1 MYIKVR
7 HEFFD
12 KENSLCL
19 RKKDELLEVDEKR
32 GKQLMALHMADE
44 AEAPEKALKK
54 QQMEVF
60 L

>member
-1 MYIKVR
+1 MRPMYIKVR

-54 QQMEVF
+54 K
-60 L
+60 